1 MNVVIAIVILLL
13 VLGAGNTKKRK
24 RASDDLEWID
34 RLEKLD
40 AIFDDD

>member
-13 VLGAGNTKKRK
+13 VLGAGNTKKHK
-24 RASDDLEWID
+24 KTSEDLDWID
-34 RLEKLD
+34 RLETLD